1 MMDVAARAGV
11 SQATVSLVLNGSPG
25 ARLSEATRK
34 RVKKAADEI
43 GYKLARRGQSQAPTE
58 KKVIGFVADEL
69 STDPWMAL
77 AFDGAREKALEYGVT
92 VTLAVSRGEDTKEAV
107 VFDQLIQQQLLGV
120 IYGTI
125 LTRLIEPPKLLRQW
139 PSVLL
144 NCYDARRELPSVVP
158 GDVVGGRAATE
169 HLIKAGRR
177 RIALINGQSGIDA
190 SRDRLR
196 GYKQALSSHDIPY
209 DPTLVYPGNWE
220 PSAGYKGTR
229 LLMALDEPPDAIFC
243 ANDMMALGCFDALRE
258 LGLRIPEDIAVIGF
272 DDREVAQFMR
282 PALSTLLL
290 PHYEMGLIAAEMLI
304 ERAGGLRNSPNQI
317 KVECALIPRDSV
329 GHPTEA
335 EPSSAA
341 VRSV

>member
-34 RVKKAADEI
+34 RVKKAADEL
-43 GYKLARRGQSQAPTE
+43 GYKLARRGQSRAPSG

-92 VTLAVSRGEDTKEAV
+92 MTLAVTRGEDEKEAV
-107 VFDQLIQQQLLGV
+107 VFDQLLRQQLLGV

-125 LTRLIEPPKLLRQW
+125 LTRRVDPPKALNKW

-144 NCYDARRELPSVVP
+144 NCYDAKRELPSVVP
-158 GDVVGGRAATE
+158 GDLVGGRAATE
-169 HLIKAGRR
+169 HLIKAGRK
-177 RIALINGQSGIDA
+177 RIGIINGQHGIDA

-196 GYKQALSSHDIPY
+196 GYKQALSSYDIPF
-209 DPTLVYPGNWE
+209 DPALVFPGNWE
-220 PSAGYKGTR
+220 PSAGYEGTNVF
-229 LLMALDEPPDAIFC
+229 MALDQPPDAIFC
-243 ANDMMALGCFDALRE
+243 ANDMMALGCFDALKE
-258 LGLRIPEDIAVIGF
+258 KNLRIPDDIAVIGF

-282 PALSTLLL
+282 PPLSTLIL
-290 PHYEMGLIAAEMLI
+290 PHYEMGMIAAEMLI
-304 ERAGGLRNSPNQI
+304 DSAGGLKNSPNQI
-317 KVECALIPRDSV
+317 KVECLLVPRDSV
-329 GHPTEA
+329 GDPD
-335 EPSSAA
+335 
-341 VRSV
+341 